1 MTDSYARIE
10 QAIAFIRSHAGR
22 QPQLAEV
29 AAVVGLSPYHFQ
41 RMFREWA
48 GISPKRYLAFLTVA
62 HAKNLLSGSLSVLG
76 TAHEV
81 GLTGPSRLHD
91 HFVSVEAATPGEF
104 KSGGAGL
111 EIAYG
116 IHDTPFGP
124 VLIAQTAR
132 GVCLLA
138 FVEGYGREVEL
149 ARLHRLYPNAR
160 LSEAPANTEPT
171 VQRIFG
177 AADTAHRFHLTV
189 RGTNLQV
196 QVWHA
201 LLRIPSGDAISYQ
214 ELAQRVGRPQAV
226 RAVASAVGAN
236 PVNFLIPCHRV
247 LRANGDL
254 GGFRGGAELKSRLL
268 ADELNPASVGPHR
281 KLP

>member
-29 AAVVGLSPYHFQ
+29 AAAVGLSPYHFQ
-41 RMFREWA
+41 RLFREWA

-62 HAKNLLSGSLSVLG
+62 RAKNLLSGSLSVLG

-116 IHDTPFGP
+116 IHDSPFGP

-138 FVEGYGREVEL
+138 FVEGYGREAEL
-149 ARLHRLYPNAR
+149 ARLHRLYRNAR
-160 LSEAPANTEPT
+160 VREAPAQTGPT
-171 VQRIFG
+171 VQRIFDRAG
-177 AADTAHRFHLTV
+177 DAGHRFHLTV

-196 QVWHA
+196 QVWRA
-201 LLRIPSGDAISYQ
+201 LLRIPSGDTTSYKA
-214 ELAQRVGRPQAV
+214 LAQRVGRPRAI

-247 LRANGDL
+247 LRADGQL
-254 GGFRGGAELKSRLL
+254 GGFRGGAELKRRML
-268 ADELNPASVGPHR
+268 ADEHN
-281 KLP
+281 